1 MKANIVVPI
10 AMAGALLALA
20 RKRALRRAKTRDRA
34 DEARYF
40 LDRLDRGLVTLSF
53 RHAPTPT
60 SEAVAAFPPPPIG
73 RIAAPS
79 GLGVC
84 RGCAAVGCDGNNHLY
99 GLNPVAGP

>member
-1 MKANIVVPI
+1 MKANIIVPL

-20 RKRALRRAKTRDRA
+20 RKRAIRLAKTRERA
-34 DEARYF
+34 DEARHF
-40 LDRLDRGLVTLSF
+40 LDRLDRGLATLSF
-53 RHAPTPT
+53 RHAPGPT
-60 SEAVAAFPPPPIG
+60 SESVAAFPPPPIG

-84 RGCAAVGCDGNNHLY
+84 RGCASIHCDGNNHLY